1 MSERISLYPI
11 LMVNFIGTLGFSL
24 ILPFLIFLVTKFGGN
39 AQIYGVLGAT
49 YPAFQLIGAPILGKW
64 SDVIGRRKV
73 LLLSQAGTLVSWIV
87 FLGALL
93 VPVSTLAML
102 DTTFLGKFALT
113 VPLVILFFARA
124 LDGITGGNISVAN
137 AYLADITDE
146 ENRSKNFGKM
156 SISSNLGFIV
166 GPTLAGLLGGT
177 ALQETLPVLAA
188 IAISL
193 AATLVIMFYL
203 PESHPCVLQK
213 SPEEAPVRKVFGQ
226 ENRDCYDLEGASGI
240 TLTEVLKQRHIPFL
254 LLLYFF
260 IFLGFTFF
268 YTAFP
273 VHVVQALSWSIT
285 ELGVFFSFL
294 SGLMVVVQGP
304 VLSRLSK
311 RFSDAYLIIFGSLI
325 LGTNFVLMTSQNL
338 GLIYFAAMLFAIGN
352 GLMWPSVLS
361 LLSKAAGKKYQG
373 SVQGFAGSFG
383 SLASMLGLIVGGIL
397 YGAVG
402 ASTFLVSAAIIYF
415 IFLLSFRL
423 LGVEKTVKA

>member
-1 MSERISLYPI
+1 
-11 LMVNFIGTLGFSL
+11 
-24 ILPFLIFLVTKFGGN
+24 
-39 AQIYGVLGAT
+39 
-49 YPAFQLIGAPILGKW
+49 
-64 SDVIGRRKV
+64 
-73 LLLSQAGTLVSWIV
+73 
-87 FLGALL
+87 
-93 VPVSTLAML
+93 
-102 DTTFLGKFALT
+102 
-113 VPLVILFFARA
+113 
-124 LDGITGGNISVAN
+124 
-137 AYLADITDE
+137 
-146 ENRSKNFGKM
+146 
-156 SISSNLGFIV
+156 
-166 GPTLAGLLGGT
+166 
-177 ALQETLPVLAA
+177 
-188 IAISL
+188 
-193 AATLVIMFYL
+193 
-203 PESHPCVLQK
+203 
-213 SPEEAPVRKVFGQ
+213 
-226 ENRDCYDLEGASGI
+226 
-240 TLTEVLKQRHIPFL
+240 
-254 LLLYFF
+254 
-260 IFLGFTFF
+260 
-268 YTAFP
+268 
-273 VHVVQALSWSIT
+273 VQALNWSIT

-338 GLIYFAAMLFAIGN
+338 GLIYFAALLFAIGN